1 MSMSGTSYEVITEY
15 TSDFVTFIQG
25 AERKPGDRW
34 MIRGPVEYVPPV
46 EVEVVT
52 KRTAIP
58 LDENEGIY
66 VRNIKTG
73 KVREV
78 TGETYMLNQDEELW
92 EKDLPSAAESLLA
105 LEKDPLADRGFR
117 PGKDDPSHGRSR
129 DKTKVVSFRVPHN
142 AAVQIYDYKEKKARY
157 VEDINSVINTYTL
170 CSHKGCHFISDYNA
184 RFSLSNL

>member
-1 MSMSGTSYEVITEY
+1 
-15 TSDFVTFIQG
+15 
-25 AERKPGDRW
+25 

-66 VRNIKTG
+66 VRNVKTG

-92 EKDLPSAAESLLA
+92 EKDLPPTVESLLA
-105 LEKDPLADRGFR
+105 MEIDPLADRGYR
-117 PGKDDPSHGRSR
+117 GRDGSR
-129 DKTKVVSFRVPHN
+129 DQKSRDRTKVVSFRVPHN

-157 VEDINSVINTYTL
+157 VVMLVKVEICT
-170 CSHKGCHFISDYNA
+170 HFFTC
-184 RFSLSNL
+184 RSLIYKCGMVV

>member
-1 MSMSGTSYEVITEY
+1 MVYIMF
-15 TSDFVTFIQG
+15 DFFTHVQG
-25 AERKPGDRW
+25 MERKPGDRW

-58 LDENEGIY
+58 LDENEGMY

-92 EKDLPSAAESLLA
+92 EKDLPPPVEALLA
-105 LEKDPLADRGFR
+105 QEKDALADRGFYLR
-117 PGKDDPSHGRSR
+117 EGGKDKQPQGKAR
-129 DKTKVVSFRVPHN
+129 DKTKVVSLRVPHN
-142 AAVQIYDYKEKKARY
+142 AAVQIYDYKEKKARCALRLL
-157 VEDINSVINTYTL
+157 NT
-170 CSHKGCHFISDYNA
+170 
-184 RFSLSNL
+184 

>member
-1 MSMSGTSYEVITEY
+1 
-15 TSDFVTFIQG
+15 
-25 AERKPGDRW
+25 

-52 KRTAIP
+52 KRTALP

-66 VRNIKTG
+66 VRNVKTG

-92 EKDLPSAAESLLA
+92 EKDLPAGVEALLA
-105 LEKDPLADRGFR
+105 QERDPLADRSYH
-117 PGKDDPSHGRSR
+117 GKDKKDGSASSTKTR
-129 DKTKVVSFRVPHN
+129 DKTKVVTLRVPHN

-157 VEDINSVINTYTL
+157 VDGQEYRGPKIKHLHGLHLFGLGLIQNGDFL
-170 CSHKGCHFISDYNA
+170 LKLME
-184 RFSLSNL
+184 LS